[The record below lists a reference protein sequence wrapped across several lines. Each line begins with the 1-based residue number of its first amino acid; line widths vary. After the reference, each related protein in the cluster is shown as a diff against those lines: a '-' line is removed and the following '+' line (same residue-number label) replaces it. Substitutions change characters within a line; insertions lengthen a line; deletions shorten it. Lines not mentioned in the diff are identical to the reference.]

1 VSEITTSMK
10 RGVFLNLKIL
20 FVLILLAALPFLMMF
35 GAGLLGSFLGC
46 EMSGASMPDGFC
58 GVLYTILFVVG
69 WSSIA
74 IVPFTVGALLLY
86 LLGILTFFAGSA
98 LLAGLKGHAVSPTVK
113 GMGISTLVIIILGGC
128 VAGGVLAVNWY
139 QIQYVGRC
147 EGLPEVAS
155 TGKRNGPLAMAV
167 EVPAGSDIEAYTILA
182 VTPDG
187 RLLFQLNKSYRG
199 REPAWSPDGR
209 QLAFAAQDW
218 QTKQSALHLVDLQ
231 GNVGPALLTN
241 QTRLERISWLPDA
254 TRLLF
259 EGLSE
264 EKSGEL
270 YFINADGS
278 ERRRLTFSTGLDGDA
293 RISPDGR
300 QIVFASYR
308 NGGRDIYLMDSDG
321 SNLRRL
327 TRSFADDIN
336 PAWSPDGRWI
346 VFASNRSSNL
356 TMSSVYNLYT
366 MSADGSNQC
375 QLTQGEHSEWEPVW
389 SPDGQWIA
397 YVSWLQGEVY
407 LVRPNGQD
415 FRTLPLPVEVK
426 YVFTLDWAE
435 AK

>member
-1 VSEITTSMK
+1 MK
-10 RGVFLNLKIL
+10 RGVFLNLKI
-20 FVLILLAALPFLMMF
+20 FALLLLLVGLPFLIML
-35 GAGLLGSFLGC
+35 GAGLMSNLLGC
-46 EMSGASMPDGFC
+46 QISGASMPGGLC
-58 GVLYTILFVVG
+58 GIFYTILMVVG

-74 IVPFTVGALLLY
+74 IVPLTGGALLLY
-86 LLGILTFFAGSA
+86 LVGVIVFFVGSSVV
-98 LLAGLKGHAVSPTVK
+98 AGLRGKALSPTIK
-113 GMGISTLVIIILGGC
+113 GMGISTLVILLLGGF
-128 VAGGVLAVNWY
+128 AGGGTLAFNWV
-139 QIQYVGRC
+139 QTDYVSRC

-155 TGKRNGPLAMAV
+155 TGKQNGALALAV
-167 EVPAGSDIEAYTILA
+167 EVPAGSEIEAYTILA
-182 VTPDG
+182 VTPEG
-187 RLLFQLNKSYRG
+187 ELLFQLDKSYRG
-199 REPAWSPDGR
+199 REPAWSPDGS

-218 QTKQSALHLVDLQ
+218 QTKQSALHIADLR
-231 GNVGPALLTN
+231 GGVSPALLTN
-241 QTRLERISWLPDA
+241 QTYVEDISWSPDG
-254 TRLLF
+254 RHLLF
-259 EGLSE
+259 EGLSA
-264 EKSGEL
+264 EKSAEL
-270 YFINADGS
+270 FFINADGS
-278 ERRRLTFSTGLDGDA
+278 GLRRLTFTKGMDGDG
-293 RISPDGR
+293 RLSPDGR

-321 SNLRRL
+321 SNERQL
-327 TRSFADDIN
+327 TRNSADDIN